1 MRRGNVS
8 SVRAEAL
15 GLMVVL
21 GLFAATFAVEVI
33 EALRPLAVCP

>member
-1 MRRGNVS
+1 
-8 SVRAEAL
+8 
-15 GLMVVL
+15 MVVL